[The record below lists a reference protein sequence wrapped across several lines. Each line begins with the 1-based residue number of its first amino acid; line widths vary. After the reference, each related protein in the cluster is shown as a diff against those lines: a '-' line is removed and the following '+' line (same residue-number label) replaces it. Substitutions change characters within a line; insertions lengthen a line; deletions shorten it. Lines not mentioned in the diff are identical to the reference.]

1 MFGSPERQT
10 RDGTVSFYVP
20 LATPERLNLCLSAT
34 DCDTIRPDSRHQEV
48 FARLQKRILSE
59 LLTNK
64 QLFRNTPSLESLEA
78 ITPRWGFVSNN
89 EQYVWSPYTNI
100 SYEDLKTIALP
111 AYVDFVLK
119 GVHIS
124 RSSILPQFGPI
135 FLEPLKD
142 SVIDFDWE
150 RPPKEIEEI
159 SDVPAL
165 EEGIIVLK
173 DPAEQQAA
181 RMAAKK
187 AVREAFA
194 KAREAH
200 TVADTLAQEFVDKYD
215 FSENESV
222 FTGYEDS
229 SEDEEVV

>member
-1 MFGSPERQT
+1 
-10 RDGTVSFYVP
+10 
-20 LATPERLNLCLSAT
+20 
-34 DCDTIRPDSRHQEV
+34 
-48 FARLQKRILSE
+48 
-59 LLTNK
+59 
-64 QLFRNTPSLESLEA
+64 
-78 ITPRWGFVSNN
+78 
-89 EQYVWSPYTNI
+89 
-100 SYEDLKTIALP
+100 
-111 AYVDFVLK
+111 
-119 GVHIS
+119 
-124 RSSILPQFGPI
+124 
-135 FLEPLKD
+135 LEPLKD